1 LQDLT
6 ARARDSLVSFGERMS
21 TRIFAS
27 YLRQRG
33 VPARQLDAP
42 EIGFITSDDFGNADI
57 IYEQTLPKVCR
68 VCGGCVWGGGD
79 ACVLVCVFGGGGGL
93 ERLLDRRKSAQ

>member
-1 LQDLT
+1 
-6 ARARDSLVSFGERMS
+6 VSFGERMS

-27 YLRQRG
+27 YLRTRG

-57 IYEQTLPKVCR
+57 IYEQTLPKV
-68 VCGGCVWGGGD
+68 WTT
-79 ACVLVCVFGGGGGL
+79 
-93 ERLLDRRKSAQ
+93 

>member
-1 LQDLT
+1 
-6 ARARDSLVSFGERMS
+6 MS

-42 EIGFITSDDFGNADI
+42 EIGFITTDDFGNADI
-57 IYEQTLPKVCR
+57 IYERTLPKVCLVACWR
-68 VCGGCVWGGGD
+68 LVPAGALLWGANVRQVAAVG
-79 ACVLVCVFGGGGGL
+79 AL
-93 ERLLDRRKSAQ
+93 ESAPAAPAQ

>member
-1 LQDLT
+1 MHADYAVAERRVWRQPHCLFLAVVVQDLT

-21 TRIFAS
+21 TRIFTS

-33 VPARQLDAP
+33 VPARQFDAP

-57 IYEQTLPKVCR
+57 IYEQTLPKVCMFKA
-68 VCGGCVWGGGD
+68 V
-79 ACVLVCVFGGGGGL
+79 
-93 ERLLDRRKSAQ
+93 